1 MSKTF
6 DNIAEASSTNY
17 LFLKAQMTISL
28 AQEPPTPPPLY
39 VLSFPSELVCA
50 AQSAALWVMKSP
62 ASEATRTDPGKDT
75 VTTALSVPSLTRG
88 QTSASLRV
96 EATKLKVEATSDNL
110 AEAVTKYVSFHQ
122 ADVAQEERWRTT
134 MQRKMDQNFRNIKA
148 TCEKTNQNFE
158 DLQTTLNALRKDC
171 FQISRI
177 DGRHESRTKAVNV
190 ANKHTKKSIGMEA
203 KAVANQ
209 GALAKQIKTED
220 ERVEERAQ
228 EMAAQTIQAKL
239 RGKKA
244 PKASASNFGGD
255 G

>member
-88 QTSASLRV
+88 QTSASLKV

-134 MQRKMDQNFRNIKA
+134 MQRKMDQNFRNIKDIQESVNSGFEELVKKEMKANRKEMKANRDQMDRQFKDLRAELGIGVVTSSGVVA
-148 TCEKTNQNFE
+148 T
-158 DLQTTLNALRKDC
+158 
-171 FQISRI
+171 
-177 DGRHESRTKAVNV
+177 V
-190 ANKHTKKSIGMEA
+190 AT
-203 KAVANQ
+203 V
-209 GALAKQIKTED
+209 
-220 ERVEERAQ
+220 
-228 EMAAQTIQAKL
+228 
-239 RGKKA
+239 
-244 PKASASNFGGD
+244 
-255 G
+255 